1 MTDAGDKRKYY
12 QWSKEDLEKALI
24 AYEKKE
30 MSLNKIA
37 KTYSIPKPTILR
49 HAMKKNKIAIDAEI
63 QKGRPAVF
71 EHDIE
76 NKLTQHILDLEKYMF
91 GLTINNIRSLAF
103 QIAERHNILNNFNKE
118 KRMAGKGWFYNF
130 MKRHPELSVRQPEN
144 TSLNRIKGFN
154 RKNVYGFFDLLE
166 KIIDENSL
174 APTNIFNVD
183 ESGFST
189 VQKKVQKIV
198 GLKGK
203 KQVGAATS
211 GERGVNTTAVCCASV
226 SGQFVPPML
235 IFKRKRQ
242 NPELANGAPLGSIVT
257 VSESGYI
264 NSTLFVEWLKHFI
277 KNVKPTLENKVL
289 LLLDGHTTHSKNLD
303 ALYLAKANGI
313 IMLQLPGHTT
323 NRIQPLDVAFFKPL
337 STYYI
342 QSTEKWLRSNPGR
355 QVTQYQVAKLFG
367 EAYERAAM
375 IGNIVNGFK
384 ASGVWPVNRHVFPV
398 HMFEIADSLLNTD
411 TLNSSNESISVLQNY
426 TDSGKQN
433 GPHHKEKEGYEE
445 DNKSEIEKQSIITS
459 AEIHDQPST
468 SVAET
473 MKILSPLP
481 KQLLKRKNTIQEAV
495 EITSSPY
502 KNQLEE
508 KARKQKK
515 TKIKVKKEKVVR
527 PKRDQRANKENKI
540 KATVKGKGKY
550 SKKQRSPSITS
561 SDDSENNDVIMQ
573 LDDDDETDDEMDNIC
588 AKCNRCYY
596 DKKGPKVDWIQC
608 VRCQRWLHET
618 CTSNPDICDSCLR

>member
-71 EHDIE
+71 VHDIE

-189 VQKKVQKIV
+189 VQKKAQKIV

-323 NRIQPLDVAFFKPL
+323 NRIQPLDVSFFKPL

-384 ASGVWPVNRHVFPV
+384 ASGVRPVNRHVFPV
-398 HMFEIADSLLNTD
+398 HMFEIADSLLNDD

-433 GPHHKEKEGYEE
+433 DPHHKEIEGYEE

-481 KQLLKRKNTIQEAV
+481 KQSQKRKNTIQEAV

-508 KARKQKK
+508 KAKKQKK
-515 TKIKVKKEKVVR
+515 TKKVKKEKVVR
-527 PKRDQRANKENKI
+527 PKRDQRASKENKI

-550 SKKQRSPSITS
+550 SKKKRSPSITS

-573 LDDDDETDDEMDNIC
+573 LDVDDETDDEMDNIC
-588 AKCNRCYY
+588 AKCNRYYY

-618 CTSNPDICDSCLR
+618 CTSNPDICDSCLH

>member
-103 QIAERHNILNNFNKE
+103 QIAETHNILNNFNKE

-154 RKNVYGFFDLLE
+154 RKNVYGFFYLLE

-174 APTNIFNVD
+174 APTNIFNVE

-189 VQKKVQKIV
+189 VQKKAQRIV

-323 NRIQPLDVAFFKPL
+323 NRIQPLDVSFFKPL

-398 HMFEIADSLLNTD
+398 HMFEIADSLLNAD

-433 GPHHKEKEGYEE
+433 YPHHKEIEGYEE

-481 KQLLKRKNTIQEAV
+481 KQSLKRKNTIQEAV

-515 TKIKVKKEKVVR
+515 TKIKVKKRK
-527 PKRDQRANKENKI
+527 
-540 KATVKGKGKY
+540 
-550 SKKQRSPSITS
+550 
-561 SDDSENNDVIMQ
+561 
-573 LDDDDETDDEMDNIC
+573 
-588 AKCNRCYY
+588 
-596 DKKGPKVDWIQC
+596 
-608 VRCQRWLHET
+608 
-618 CTSNPDICDSCLR
+618 SC